1 MAYGAGP
8 SNVMRACC
16 HLGTF
21 VSFGTLCLTG
31 LAASAW
37 VERSATDA
45 HRPRKPRLT
54 DHIGLGRVAAGA
66 RGIRKSRA
74 RPAVRRRRHRRA
86 GRHDQRHRD
95 LVTGTATAVHPR
107 PTGSLDEP
115 ARRLP
120 QAKLATIGFCFG
132 GGLTWSLLTAGEPRL
147 AAPPLCPA
155 PPNPDFSRSDAA
167 VLAVYA
173 EHDARVNAT
182 RAAAQ
187 AARARG
193 SVSRNRRLP
202 GHGPRVLQR
211 HRTPHNPDADAQAW
225 QSTLRWLDQH
235 LG

>member
-1 MAYGAGP
+1 M
-8 SNVMRACC
+8 
-16 HLGTF
+16 
-21 VSFGTLCLTG
+21 CLTG

-132 GGLTWSLLTAGEPRL
+132 GGLTWSLLTTGEPRL
-147 AAPPLCPA
+147 AAAAPFYCPA

-211 HRTPHNPDADAQAW
+211 HRTPHNPGADAQAW
-225 QSTLRWLDQH
+225 QSTCA
-235 LG
+235 GSTSI